1 MGKDTFYF
9 PHDYNAR
16 TDDKIKPLMRT
27 HGLVGYGLYWCIVE
41 DLYNN
46 ANAMR
51 LDYDGIAY
59 DLRTK
64 PELVR
69 SIINDFGLFVIDNDK
84 FSSDSIKRR
93 LLERTEKSENAR
105 KSANKRWHN
114 ADALPTQSEG
124 NAPIPIPNPNPNIPP
139 NPPAGGAA
147 ADKPPGGNPPRRN
160 GSWRTSEAGI
170 RAMAV
175 EVGIGDAKPGE
186 DWQAYIRR
194 VADAA
199 EQRSS
204 QAA

>member
-1 MGKDTFYF
+1 
-9 PHDYNAR
+9 
-16 TDDKIKPLMRT
+16 MRT

-124 NAPIPIPNPNPNIPP
+124 NAIKERKGKKRKKGEEIIDEET
-139 NPPAGGAA
+139 ARTLIIKTMGVT
-147 ADKPPGGNPPRRN
+147 KP
-160 GSWRTSEAGI
+160 
-170 RAMAV
+170 
-175 EVGIGDAKPGE
+175 
-186 DWQAYIRR
+186 AYISYAQEIMEKFGREKALSIFR
-194 VADAA
+194 NFADRNFHSVETMRSALDETGNIKSKD
-199 EQRSS
+199 EQQKASKVIEVNF
-204 QAA
+204 A